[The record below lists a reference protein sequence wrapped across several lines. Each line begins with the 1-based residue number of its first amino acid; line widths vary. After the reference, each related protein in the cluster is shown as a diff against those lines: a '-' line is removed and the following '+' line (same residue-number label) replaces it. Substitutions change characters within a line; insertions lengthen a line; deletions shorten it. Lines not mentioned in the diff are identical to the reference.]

1 VTGTASF
8 ILFTLIATLIVFVL
22 ILWNH
27 SIGAAEKMAR
37 AFYILCLFLGVTA
50 LIHVILSISG
60 ATPVNRAYSL
70 FRRVH
75 FNAGWFIIGTG
86 VSSVVLSVLN
96 VLWPFRPQVTS
107 EAVRSFI
114 YSQRLLKGLCLSVS
128 LSFFSIE
135 IGKSGHDMEMRQFF
149 LESGYTVWF
158 MYLIMALEILGAIGL
173 FISRAIVPS
182 ALGLMILMSGAI
194 YTHYRNND
202 PFSDSLDAFRLLIL
216 LTCVIILKLFPG
228 KVPNSQAKQ
237 FGATLRDGQG
247 SAKR

>member
-1 VTGTASF
+1 VNETTSF

-22 ILWNH
+22 ILWNY

-37 AFYILCLFLGVTA
+37 VFYILCLFLSVTA

-60 ATPVNRAYSL
+60 ATPVNQAYSL

-75 FNAGWFIIGTG
+75 FNAGWFILGTG
-86 VSSVVLSVLN
+86 VSSVVLSILN

-107 EAVRSFI
+107 EVRSFI
-114 YSQRLLKGLCLSVS
+114 RSPRLLKGLCLSIS

-149 LESGYTVWF
+149 LGSGYTLWF

-182 ALGLMILMSGAI
+182 ALGLVVLMSGAI

-202 PFSDSLDAFRLLIL
+202 PFSDSLDALRLLIL

-228 KVPNSQAKQ
+228 KVPNGETKQ
-237 FGATLRDGQG
+237 VGAG
-247 SAKR
+247 K